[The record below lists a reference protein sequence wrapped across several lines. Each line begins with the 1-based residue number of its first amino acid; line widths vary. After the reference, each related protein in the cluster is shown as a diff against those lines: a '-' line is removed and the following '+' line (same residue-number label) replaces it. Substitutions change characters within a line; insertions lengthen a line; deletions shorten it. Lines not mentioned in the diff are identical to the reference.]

1 MVYFCVSS
9 AFLLSCLLMFQAVPG
24 DQDVVRLK
32 DGTTRSGRLLSESAD
47 EVVIETLIKGAKGQV
62 VGTAKVTIAR
72 AQIVSIDR
80 TSPEV
85 RRLAEERAKNFA
97 ERGLRRAEALN
108 RVVPVPVRFQGLD
121 GYRVTGLHYVL
132 ESSCSI
138 AFVKDVAVCLE
149 ELFASYERFFGIRRN
164 GQQKVKVLMFA
175 DRLQYEFYNLHAVE
189 GKIAAVAYYRPSD
202 NVVAAYNMVEKDKEQ
217 QIRMEIEGLLQDMDK
232 YRTRLLAA
240 ERQVAALMPKWRQQ
254 VADEANELRRQ
265 IIEDAQGEKNKR
277 LADID
282 NQEKKMVADLKEG
295 KTSASAELQ
304 AARRSL
310 TEDVEKCRR
319 VIEHNENVLVQQN
332 REVFE
337 TLFHEAFHAFASTY
351 LWEGSG
357 KKEFPRWLHEGMA
370 SYFETAT
377 VEGALL
383 VHGAPHARYVQ
394 LIREKQTMRTTMPVA
409 KVVQGGP
416 EEFTLVH
423 SSNVNR
429 PTDYYAQS
437 WALAHYVAM
446 RASKEQLAA
455 YVDDVLAG
463 KDPVAAF
470 ERLAGKSCDQVEAD
484 LKLHVA
490 GMK

>member
-1 MVYFCVSS
+1 MVYFSVSS
-9 AFLLSCLLMFQAVPG
+9 AVLLSCLLLLQSVPG

-32 DGTTRSGRLLSESAD
+32 DGTTRSGRILSESAD
-47 EVVIETLIKGAKGQV
+47 EVVLETLIKGPKGQV
-62 VGTAKVTIAR
+62 VGTAKVTVAR
-72 AQIVSIDR
+72 SQIVSIDR

-85 RRLAEERAKNFA
+85 RRLAEERAKNFG

-108 RVVPVPVRFQGLD
+108 RIVPAPVRFQGHD
-121 GYRVTGLHYVL
+121 GFRVTGLHYVL

-138 AFVKDVAVCLE
+138 SFVKDVAVCLE
-149 ELFASYERFFGIRRN
+149 EVFASYERFFGIRRN
-164 GQQKVKVLMFA
+164 GEKKVKVLMFA
-175 DRLQYEFYNLHAVE
+175 DRLQYEFYNLHAAE
-189 GKIAAVAYYRPSD
+189 GKISAVAYYRPGD
-202 NVVAAYNMVEKDKEQ
+202 NVVAAYNLVEREKEQ
-217 QIRMEIEGLLQDMDK
+217 LIRTEIDGLLQDIDK

-240 ERQVAALMPKWRQQ
+240 ERQIAALMPAWRRQ
-254 VADEANELRRQ
+254 VADEANELRRL
-265 IIEDAQGEKNKR
+265 ILEDAQGGKDKR

-282 NQEKKMVADLKEG
+282 NQEKKMLADLKEG
-295 KTSASAELQ
+295 KNAVSAELQ
-304 AARRSL
+304 SARRAL
-310 TEDVEKCRR
+310 TADIEKCRR
-319 VIEHNENVLVQQN
+319 VIEHNEAVLAQQN

-337 TLFHEAFHAFASTY
+337 TLFHETFHAFASTY

-383 VHGAPHARYVQ
+383 VHGAPHARFLQ
-394 LIREKQTMRTTMPVA
+394 LIREKQVLRTAMPVE
-409 KVVQGGP
+409 KVIRGGP
-416 EEFTLVH
+416 EEFTLIH
-423 SSNVNR
+423 PGLNR
-429 PTDYYAQS
+429 RSDYYAQS

-470 ERLAGKSCDQVEAD
+470 ERLAGKSCAQVEID
-484 LKLHVA
+484 LKAHLD